1 VATGDGRRA
10 TGDGRRATGDG
21 RRATGDGRRAT
32 GYIDDTARV
41 FSCDVYGSTAQLLAL
56 ARTHVTRS
64 PTPLERRQYPHQP

>member
-1 VATGDGRRA
+1 V
-10 TGDGRRATGDG
+10 
-21 RRATGDGRRAT
+21 ATGDGRRAT

-56 ARTHVTRS
+56 ARTRVTRS